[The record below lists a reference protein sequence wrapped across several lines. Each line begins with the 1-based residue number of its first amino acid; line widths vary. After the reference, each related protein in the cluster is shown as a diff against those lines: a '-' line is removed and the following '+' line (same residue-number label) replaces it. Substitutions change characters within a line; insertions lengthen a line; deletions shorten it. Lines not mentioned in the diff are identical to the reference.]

1 MTKNHVKKTITD
13 GLWDSYFQLGSNQ
26 INSVLDLNT
35 TRVSG
40 DLKKSKG

>member
-26 INSVLDLNT
+26 FNSVLDLT
-35 TRVSG
+35 TV
-40 DLKKSKG
+40 LANLEKPKG